1 MKAYKLTLLINDHD
15 EVGDEIKDIIENQKY
30 PNYCIAPYVMDM
42 QSVDVGE
49 WSDEHPLN
57 KRSTMKEKF
66 NKLFNAP
73 DRPVKGKFYTFDQ
86 NNSGGSFEYNERSGI
101 THYVIIEAHDLKHAM
116 SRAEDIGIY
125 FHGVASG
132 QDCECCG
139 NRWYEPWDDKGTEEP
154 QVYDEHPSKKEPSV
168 FFKKGQKEIAIHYL
182 DGRIEWF

>member
-73 DRPVKGKFYTFDQ
+73 DQPVKGKFYTFDQ

-132 QDCECCG
+132 QDCECWG

-154 QVYDEHPSKKEPSV
+154 QVYDEHPSKKEPSG

-182 DGRIEWF
+182 DGHIEWF